1 MENEELRKYF
11 RDSKG
16 EHSVLVSDPISQIMY
31 HGKIDWDVAKRLLA
45 VIYSEEPV
53 RPTRLAMRAGMNYD
67 ACKRYIIWMM
77 EIDWV
82 QADGISSNIIS
93 LTEFG
98 FHTCACLH
106 IVE

>member
-1 MENEELRKYF
+1 MKSEEPRKYF
-11 RDSKG
+11 EDGKG
-16 EHSVLVSDPISQIMY
+16 EHSVLVNGPITEITY
-31 HGKIDWDVAKRLLA
+31 HGKIDWDVAKRLLT
-45 VIYSEEPV
+45 VIYSEGPI

-82 QADGISSNIIS
+82 QADGIQSNIIS

-98 FHTCACLH
+98 LHTCACLH
-106 IVE
+106 IAG